1 MTLDMHNTEKL
12 AIFKQEVERL
22 GIEILPPCINNSQ
35 VAFSVENYDGV
46 RKIRYALAAVRNV
59 GDAAMESLV
68 AEREANGPFKDLT
81 DFASRIDSRAVNK
94 RLLENL
100 VRAGALDCLT
110 TNRKVMFEHVDR
122 VMAVSQREMQ
132 ARNNDQISMF
142 GEDTGFG
149 KDAIRLPDERDWV
162 PMEKL
167 TEEFSAIGFYLSAH
181 PLDTFGKSLQRIG
194 IAPIKELPARM
205 RAQNKGSIKLAGTLI
220 NAREMISKKNGSKF
234 AFVMFSDP
242 TGSFEVAFWAE
253 AWAAYKEIINAGRP
267 VLLVV
272 AAEMREGQL
281 RIQGQ
286 KVEDLEHA
294 VSGAAEGIRIRLNR
308 PDPVA
313 EIRELLEKAGKGRGL
328 VSLSTVCA
336 DGRIA
341 EVELEDTYKVGPSLI
356 GAVGAIPG
364 VELAEEI

>member
-1 MTLDMHNTEKL
+1 
-12 AIFKQEVERL
+12 
-22 GIEILPPCINNSQ
+22 
-35 VAFSVENYDGV
+35 
-46 RKIRYALAAVRNV
+46 
-59 GDAAMESLV
+59 
-68 AEREANGPFKDLT
+68 
-81 DFASRIDSRAVNK
+81 
-94 RLLENL
+94 
-100 VRAGALDCLT
+100 
-110 TNRKVMFEHVDR
+110 
-122 VMAVSQREMQ
+122 
-132 ARNNDQISMF
+132 
-142 GEDTGFG
+142 
-149 KDAIRLPDERDWV
+149 
-162 PMEKL
+162 
-167 TEEFSAIGFYLSAH
+167 
-181 PLDTFGKSLQRIG
+181 
-194 IAPIKELPARM
+194 
-205 RAQNKGSIKLAGTLI
+205 
-220 NAREMISKKNGSKF
+220 
-234 AFVMFSDP
+234 
-242 TGSFEVAFWAE
+242 
-253 AWAAYKEIINAGRP
+253 WAAYKEIINAGRP

-308 PDPVA
+308 PDPVV